1 MTGNN
6 IILQFNLLY
15 VYKDHASLE
24 KIHTNNNG
32 QGLGVARAWLG
43 GVVLVGVAYKYLRWS
58 WVLK

>member
-1 MTGNN
+1 M
-6 IILQFNLLY
+6 Y
-15 VYKDHASLE
+15 VRDHASLE

-43 GVVLVGVAYKYLRWS
+43 GVVLVGVAFKYLRWS